1 MTITEVTP
9 QPTDAE
15 RFGHILAVQRAAYL
29 RDGAPSP
36 AARRSDLSRLK
47 AALIA
52 RRNAIEEAINTDFG
66 NRSRHETAMMELGG
80 VVQGIDYL
88 KRNLRRFMRP
98 TRRHTA
104 LHMRFGTNRI
114 EYQPLGVVGV
124 ISPWNYPVNLS
135 LMPVVTAIAAGNRVM
150 LKPSTFAPATNTV
163 LASMLSELF
172 PPEQVTIV
180 SGDGSAFSS
189 LPFDHLV
196 FMGSTEV
203 GRAVMKAASENL
215 VPVTLEL
222 GGKSPTI
229 VAKGHVR
236 DRTVSDIVFGKLL
249 SGGQTC
255 IAPDYTSI
263 INDKQY
269 AILTDLIED
278 ARSRGARII
287 EVGHRPGEAVHRPH
301 TLAPTVVLGVTDEM
315 RIAHEEIF
323 GPILPIFPYR
333 DIDDAIDY
341 VNARRRPLA
350 LYYFGKDDTDRRKIL
365 DRTISGNVT
374 VNGTIMHVGQDDLPF
389 GGVGAS
395 GMGQYHGIEGFR
407 TLSHPKGI
415 FVQGRWNA
423 ARLLYA
429 PLRQAYRR
437 SSQLLPSIT
446 GGFRRQSLTR
456 IEARR
461 QVPPPSPSRRPCGS
475 GREMA
480 SRKSGDIAPAK
491 KNGHQSKAGHGPG
504 VGWGPAALSTERSS
518 RRRGCETALVH
529 AGEERAPRHGHGRLV
544 GGHEAGAVR
553 RVGEARLELELG
565 GDRPPGHRDD
575 AGHRHAL
582 HGHVVRLLAGAG
594 GGVDHDVRLVALPLC
609 AERGLQHAA
618 VGRDAAD
625 EEPSPAG
632 GPYRF
637 GEVGVEEGVE
647 RGLAFDHRLVAEHLE
662 QFRVEGAGRLGRL
675 AVGDHQTAAVEL
687 GGLCQADH
695 VGDVVAQVVRAEQVG
710 EADGVVDEDD
720 RGVVRGQRFEVHHEP
735 FRVT

>member
-1 MTITEVTP
+1 MTITEATS
-9 QPTDAE
+9 QPTDTE
-15 RFGHILAVQRAAYL
+15 RFGRILAAQRAAYL
-29 RDGAPSP
+29 RDGAPSL

-52 RRNAIEEAINTDFG
+52 RRSAIEEAINADFG

-88 KRNLRRFMRP
+88 KHNLRRFMRP
-98 TRRHTA
+98 TGRRTA
-104 LHMRFGTNRI
+104 WHMRSGTNRI

-150 LKPSTFAPATNTV
+150 LKPSKFTPATNTV

-172 PPEQVTIV
+172 PQEQVTIV
-180 SGDGSAFSS
+180 SGDGAAFSS

-196 FMGSTEV
+196 FTGSTEV

-255 IAPDYTSI
+255 IAPDYALVHESEIDTFIDSYDRLAKAAYPDGPTGKDYTSI
-263 INDKQY
+263 VNDKQY

-278 ARSRGARII
+278 ARSHGARII
-287 EVGHRPGEAVHRPH
+287 EVGHRPGEAAHRPH

-333 DIDDAIDY
+333 DIDEAIDY
-341 VNARRRPLA
+341 VNARPRPLA
-350 LYYFGKDDTDRRKIL
+350 LYYFGSNDADGRKVL
-365 DRTISGNVT
+365 DRTTSGNVT
-374 VNGTIMHVGQDDLPF
+374 IGGTVMHVGQDDLPF

-407 TLSHPKGI
+407 TLSHAKGI

-429 PLRQAYRR
+429 PFGKRTDALLNFFLR
-437 SSQLLPSIT
+437 
-446 GGFRRQSLTR
+446 
-456 IEARR
+456 
-461 QVPPPSPSRRPCGS
+461 
-475 GREMA
+475 
-480 SRKSGDIAPAK
+480 
-491 KNGHQSKAGHGPG
+491 
-504 VGWGPAALSTERSS
+504 
-518 RRRGCETALVH
+518 
-529 AGEERAPRHGHGRLV
+529 
-544 GGHEAGAVR
+544 
-553 RVGEARLELELG
+553 
-565 GDRPPGHRDD
+565 
-575 AGHRHAL
+575 
-582 HGHVVRLLAGAG
+582 
-594 GGVDHDVRLVALPLC
+594 
-609 AERGLQHAA
+609 
-618 VGRDAAD
+618 
-625 EEPSPAG
+625 
-632 GPYRF
+632 
-637 GEVGVEEGVE
+637 
-647 RGLAFDHRLVAEHLE
+647 
-662 QFRVEGAGRLGRL
+662 
-675 AVGDHQTAAVEL
+675 
-687 GGLCQADH
+687 
-695 VGDVVAQVVRAEQVG
+695 
-710 EADGVVDEDD
+710 
-720 RGVVRGQRFEVHHEP
+720 
-735 FRVT
+735 